1 VPLLPLAGEWL
12 AEAGFCVGARAR
24 VSVVEPGR
32 LVVTH
37 VDEAGEELAP
47 LRPLVWIG
55 AEELARL
62 AAAPPAAA
70 CAPAGG
76 GPWLSGG

>member
-1 VPLLPLAGEWL
+1 M
-12 AEAGFCVGARAR
+12 R

-55 AEELARL
+55 AEELGRLLRARGRSGGLTGTDLFLQAISQPAARL
-62 AAAPPAAA
+62 LEVVVAH
-70 CAPAGG
+70 
-76 GPWLSGG
+76 

>member
-1 VPLLPLAGEWL
+1 M
-12 AEAGFCVGARAR
+12 GARVR

-55 AEELARL
+55 AEELGRL
-62 AAAPPAAA
+62 ASATPAAA
-70 CAPAGG
+70 CAPAGVG
-76 GPWLSGG
+76 RG